1 MDFLVGYFGAG
12 NVGDDAILQ
21 AYLLKNKNEVK
32 ILWNSKKSAP
42 NHVEKNKLFDV
53 IKNILLA
60 DRVVFPG
67 GGIIQDR
74 TSFSSLVFYTGIV
87 FIASLFGKKTL
98 MLSQS
103 LGPINLEKSKFFVRF
118 LNRVNVLALRDS
130 LSLSLAK
137 RLRLKGDIL
146 KEVADITFT
155 IDFLLPKKEK
165 IFGINLRSCKESSQS
180 VQDLKLFSER
190 LKSEG
195 FVIRGVAFDKEDERY
210 LKSCGIN
217 FDEVLYGDFLTTF
230 RSVAQCEMFVATR
243 FHGAVFCA
251 KSLTPFV
258 SIDYDPKVR
267 GFMRQMGLEEYCYK
281 ALTLKDLSEMYD
293 KKSRIEKQISKKLRE
308 IEKLAY
314 KNFDYI

>member
-1 MDFLVGYFGAG
+1 MDFLIGYFGAG

-60 DRVVFPG
+60 DRIVFPG
-67 GGIIQDR
+67 GGIIQDK
-74 TSFSSLVFYTGIV
+74 TSFSSLVFYMGVV
-87 FIASLFGKKTL
+87 FVASLLNKKII

-103 LGPINLEKSKFFVRF
+103 LGPIEREKSKFFVRF

-130 LSLSLAK
+130 ISFSLAK

-180 VQDLKLFSER
+180 VQDLTLFSER
-190 LKSEG
+190 LKSDG
-195 FVIRGVAFDKEDERY
+195 FIIRGVAFDKDDERY
-210 LKSCGIN
+210 LKSCGIK
-217 FDEVLYGDFLTTF
+217 FDEILYGDFLSTF

-243 FHGAVFCA
+243 FHGAIFCA

-267 GFMRQMGLEEYCYK
+267 GFMRQIELETYCYK
-281 ALTLKDLSEMYD
+281 ALTLKDLAQMHD
-293 KKSRIEKQISKKLRE
+293 RKSRIEKHISKKLRE
-308 IEKLAY
+308 LEKLAY